1 LKQNKW
7 PAMKMC
13 SYEQDEAVV
22 AAVYVAVAVAA
33 GGGSTAA
40 CGLKKGKNESTRD
53 MKWYQVAQETGRA
66 SFWLIGSV

>member
-1 LKQNKW
+1 
-7 PAMKMC
+7 MKMC

-22 AAVYVAVAVAA
+22 AAVYVAAA
-33 GGGSTAA
+33 AGGSTAA